1 MATRAGLLIKQFLPK
16 SLLGRTVLI
25 IVTPLVLLQL
35 ISATVFYESHWTKV
49 SLGLARGLS
58 GDVAA
63 LIELLRQDHSPEG
76 VTAISQLAARTMG
89 LSVKLDRG
97 KILANVPEK
106 QSGNIV
112 DRMFIRSLGEAVQRP
127 FKVDSESLEKHV
139 VVSVQLPEG
148 VFEVIANRKRLFSST
163 TYIFVLWMV
172 GTSMILFG
180 VAAIFMRNQVRPIR
194 RLAAAADE
202 FGKGRDAPRF
212 KPEGATEVRQAASA
226 FISMRDRIQ
235 RQITQRTEMLAGVS
249 HDLRT
254 PLTRMKLQLEMAQD
268 ADEMDP
274 LKQDIADMEHMLEGY
289 LAFARGEG
297 DEPPKPTNLS
307 QMLGDVVVSA
317 KRKGTEVDLHTEGD
331 IVVPIRPNA
340 FKRCVTNLVD
350 NADRYANT
358 VSVRAGKRGEAIE
371 ITVDDDGP
379 GIPED
384 KRDDAFK
391 PFFRLDKSRNQ
402 GTGGVGLGLTIAR
415 DVIRGHGGDISLGES
430 PAGGLRARL
439 TLPI

>member
-1 MATRAGLLIKQFLPK
+1 MMKQILPK

-35 ISATVFYESHWTKV
+35 VSATVFYESHWTKV

-63 LIELLRQDHSPEG
+63 LIELLRQDPSPEG
-76 VTAISQLAARTMG
+76 VIAIRQLAARTMG
-89 LSVKLDRG
+89 LNVKLDKG
-97 KILANVPEK
+97 KILANLPED
-106 QSGNIV
+106 QSGNII
-112 DRMFIRSLGEAVQRP
+112 DRMFIRSLSESVRRP
-127 FKVDSESLEKHV
+127 FKVDSESLEKRV
-139 VVSVQLPEG
+139 IVLVQLPEG

-180 VAAIFMRNQVRPIR
+180 VAVIFMRNQVRPIR

-254 PLTRMKLQLEMAQD
+254 PLTRMKLQLEMAQNPD
-268 ADEMDP
+268 DMED
-274 LKQDIADMEHMLEGY
+274 LKRDIVEMEHMLEGY

-297 DEPPKPTNLS
+297 DELPKPTNIS
-307 QMLGDVVVSA
+307 SMLRDIVASA
-317 KRKGTEVDLHTEGD
+317 QRKGAEVDLHTEGD
-331 IVVPIRPNA
+331 IIVPVRPNA

-350 NADRYANT
+350 NADRYAT
-358 VSVRAGKRGEAIE
+358 HVSVRAGKRGDAIDVT
-371 ITVDDDGP
+371 IDDDGP
-379 GIPED
+379 GIPTD
-384 KRDDAFK
+384 KWDDVFK
-391 PFFRLDKSRNQ
+391 PFFRLDESRNQ

-415 DVIRGHGGDISLGES
+415 DVIRGHGGDISLDAS

>member
-1 MATRAGLLIKQFLPK
+1 
-16 SLLGRTVLI
+16 
-25 IVTPLVLLQL
+25 
-35 ISATVFYESHWTKV
+35 
-49 SLGLARGLS
+49 
-58 GDVAA
+58 
-63 LIELLRQDHSPEG
+63 
-76 VTAISQLAARTMG
+76 
-89 LSVKLDRG
+89 
-97 KILANVPEK
+97 
-106 QSGNIV
+106 
-112 DRMFIRSLGEAVQRP
+112 MFIRSLNESVRRP
-127 FKVDSESLEKHV
+127 FKVDSESLDKRV
-139 VVSVQLPEG
+139 IVLVQLPEG

-180 VAAIFMRNQVRPIR
+180 VAVIFMRNQVRPIR
-194 RLAAAADE
+194 RLAAAADA

-254 PLTRMKLQLEMAQD
+254 PLTRMKLQLEMAED
-268 ADEMDP
+268 SDDTED
-274 LKQDIADMEHMLEGY
+274 LKRDIVEMEHMLEGY

-297 DEPPKPTNLS
+297 DELPKPTNISSMLS
-307 QMLGDVVVSA
+307 DIVTSA
-317 KRKGTEVDLHTEGD
+317 QRKGAEVDLHTEGD
-331 IVVPIRPNA
+331 IIVPVRPNA

-350 NADRYANT
+350 NADRYAT
-358 VSVRAGKRGEAIE
+358 HVSVRAGKRGDAIDVT
-371 ITVDDDGP
+371 IDDNGP
-379 GIPED
+379 GIPPD
-384 KRDDAFK
+384 KWDDVFK
-391 PFFRLDKSRNQ
+391 PFFRLDESRNQ

-415 DVIRGHGGDISLGES
+415 DVIRGHGGDISLDVS